1 VAEVAAI
8 GWADEH
14 SGEVVKIVVV
24 RSDAALTAQALLDH
38 CRQHLTG
45 YKMPRFVEFSAD
57 PLPKSS
63 LGKVLRRQV
72 REASGSA
79 AKAGE
84 PVA

>member
-1 VAEVAAI
+1 
-8 GWADEH
+8 
-14 SGEVVKIVVV
+14 
-24 RSDAALTAQALLDH
+24 
-38 CRQHLTG
+38 LTG